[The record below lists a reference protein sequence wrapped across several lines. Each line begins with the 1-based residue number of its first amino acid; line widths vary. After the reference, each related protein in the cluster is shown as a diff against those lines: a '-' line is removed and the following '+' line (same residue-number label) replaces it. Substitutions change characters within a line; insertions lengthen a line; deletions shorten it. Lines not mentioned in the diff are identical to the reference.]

1 MPRVATLTEEERKQ
15 HHRENQKRYAEK
27 QRKKPK
33 KPTPTKPAPVPT
45 RTDPALVA
53 ADINQKFRFS
63 TIIGEGKRRGQ
74 TVVIAERMKGY
85 DHPSQRYRL
94 KETKYTFFDELD
106 ELKCYCSQHKISM
119 DYSSE

>member
-33 KPTPTKPAPVPT
+33 KPTPAKPAPT

-53 ADINQKFRFS
+53 ADINQKFRHS
-63 TIIGEGKRRGQ
+63 VIVGEGRKRGQ
-74 TVVIAERMKGY
+74 TVVIAERMRY
-85 DHPSQRYRL
+85 DHPSQCYRL
-94 KETKYTFFDELD
+94 KETKYTFFDDLE
-106 ELKCYCSQHKISM
+106 ELKNYCSQHKISM
-119 DYSSE
+119 DYNSSE